1 MSKSEKG
8 VIETML
14 GAVLDDGSK
23 EHSRLKIMFKQVASH
38 PIKLVA
44 AFISAPVLIVRLAV
58 TVRNPLRRAIATI
71 GLIFAVTLAY
81 LAGTFLGTVAGAFFV
96 MSNIG
101 ILAGVGFFVGSFLSV
116 FLSLTFSVFVLNAVS
131 FLFLKLSTQE
141 VVDYL
146 QSLSADQDDR

>member
-1 MSKSEKG
+1 MSKPEKG

-14 GAVLDDGSK
+14 GAVLDDASK
-23 EHSRLKIMFKQVASH
+23 EHSRLKIMFKQVVSH

-44 AFISAPVLIVRLAV
+44 AFITAPILILRLAM
-58 TVRNPLRRAIATI
+58 TVQNPLRRAIAII
-71 GLIFAVTLAY
+71 GLIVAITFAY
-81 LAGTFLGTVAGAFFV
+81 LAGTFLGTAAGALFV

-101 ILAGVGFFVGSFLSV
+101 ILSGIGFFVGSFLSV
-116 FLSLTFSVFVLNAVS
+116 FLSLAFSVFILNAVS

-146 QSLSADQDDR
+146 QGLSSEQGD

>member
-1 MSKSEKG
+1 MSKPEKG

-14 GAVLDDGSK
+14 GAVLDDASK

-44 AFISAPVLIVRLAV
+44 AFITAPVLILRLAM
-58 TVRNPLRRAIATI
+58 TVQNPLRRAIAII
-71 GLIFAVTLAY
+71 GLIVAITFAY
-81 LAGTFLGTVAGAFFV
+81 LAGTFLGTAAGALFV

-101 ILAGVGFFVGSFLSV
+101 ILSGIGFFVGSFLSV
-116 FLSLTFSVFVLNAVS
+116 FLSLAFSVFILNAVS

-146 QSLSADQDDR
+146 QGLSSEQGD

>member
-1 MSKSEKG
+1 MSKPEKG

-14 GAVLDDGSK
+14 GAVLDDASK
-23 EHSRLKIMFKQVASH
+23 EHSRLKIMFKQVVSH

-44 AFISAPVLIVRLAV
+44 AFITAPVLILRLAM
-58 TVRNPLRRAIATI
+58 TVQNPLRRAIAII
-71 GLIFAVTLAY
+71 GLIVAITFAY
-81 LAGTFLGTVAGAFFV
+81 LAGTFLGTAAGALFV

-101 ILAGVGFFVGSFLSV
+101 ILSGIGFFVGSFLSV
-116 FLSLTFSVFVLNAVS
+116 FLSLAFSVFILNAVS

-146 QSLSADQDDR
+146 QGLSSEQGD

>member
-1 MSKSEKG
+1 M
-8 VIETML
+8 
-14 GAVLDDGSK
+14 
-23 EHSRLKIMFKQVASH
+23 
-38 PIKLVA
+38 
-44 AFISAPVLIVRLAV
+44 RLAV